1 MIQDLIAR
9 NPNFAF
15 LTPRI
20 FTAYAEAIFPF
31 RFFVDGRHRSRILPE
46 LDGSQRFYRRNR
58 TFGFANISPDL
69 DALSQ
74 AHPIRPGQSNGT
86 GNYVVSTTDQ
96 GLKADV
102 RIVQFV

>member
-1 MIQDLIAR
+1 MIAR
-9 NPNFAF
+9 NPNFTF

-31 RFFVDGRHRSRILPE
+31 LFVDGRHRSRILSE

-74 AHPIRPGQSNGT
+74 AHPIRTGQSNGT

-96 GLKADV
+96 SLKADV